1 MRVESFESKLKEG
14 HAVAFDFDGVI
25 HKYSK
30 GWQDGSIY
38 DEYNKE
44 VIDLMIILMELG
56 IPVFILSTREP
67 KQIIE
72 WWNEQKNLIKVI
84 PISED
89 TKFWNDLSCI
99 GVTNKKLPAQL
110 YVDDR
115 AYCYKGQT
123 VKQFLLDTKEE
134 AK

>member
-1 MRVESFESKLKEG
+1 MFESKELKLKEG

-38 DEYNKE
+38 DEYNGK
-44 VIDLMIILMELG
+44 VLDLMLILKIAK

-67 KQIIE
+67 KQIKE
-72 WWNEQKNLIKVI
+72 WWDNQRFSI
-84 PISED
+84 PCEIIPNSC
-89 TKFWNDLSCI
+89 TFWNNTEI
-99 GVTNKKLPAQL
+99 VGITNRKLPAQV

-115 AYCYKGQT
+115 AYKYDGQT
-123 VKQFLLDTKEE
+123 PRDFLRDFT
-134 AK
+134 